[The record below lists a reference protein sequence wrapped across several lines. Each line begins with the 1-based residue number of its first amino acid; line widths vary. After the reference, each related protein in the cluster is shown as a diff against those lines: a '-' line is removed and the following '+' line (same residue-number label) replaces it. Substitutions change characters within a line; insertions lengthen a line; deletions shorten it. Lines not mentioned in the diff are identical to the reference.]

1 MARRPMKYNPAFLRE
16 DELIDSFVVRH
27 EDLDLVL
34 QVVRDNTTGSNQ
46 HVLITG
52 PRGIGKTMLA
62 LRVVAEVR
70 RDAELSELWR
80 PVVFAE
86 ESYEVTTPGEFWLEA
101 IFHIAEHTDDP
112 RWRQTYEELKEEP
125 DEIRLR
131 ERALA
136 QLMDF
141 ADAQD
146 KRLLLVVENL
156 NMLLAD
162 QLSSDDAWAIR
173 HTLANEPRIM
183 LLATATQHCSEFE
196 NSEKALFEMFKPHEL
211 KPLDEDDC
219 RKVWTQVVGREPPP
233 GAIRP
238 VQILTGGN
246 PRLLTIISH
255 FGAKLSLRE
264 LMRDLMQLVDDHT
277 EYFKS
282 HLDNLPSVER
292 KVYLALAD
300 IWDPATARQVAAAAR
315 LEVSKTSSLL
325 NRLQN
330 RGAVS
335 VISQRGRRKLYQVA
349 ERMYNIYYLMRRRG
363 TPSKRVKALVNFMV
377 SLYAGD
383 ELVKVARRIGEEACA
398 LAAGQCMD
406 HHNMLKG
413 ILSSSID
420 EASLSKIREALPA
433 SVLASIDESI
443 PECVMKNAPLRPTK
457 EQIALIQRG
466 LDEKT
471 EQGDAIRFL
480 KEATDIDPDS
490 GLVWAMLGMGYL
502 FNEKYDKAEDAFGRE
517 LALNPDCAIAWAGIG
532 RVLDKRDQRYDEAEA
547 DYRKAIELDP
557 ELPEGWWY
565 LGSLLDATLHRY
577 EEAEAAYAKAT
588 ELEPSVCKG
597 WVALSR
603 VRGRRL
609 GDWGGAGDASRK
621 AVELSPSDP
630 QAWASLGS
638 VLMRDRDHAEAAESA
653 FRKAIALDESHTE
666 AWLGLACV
674 LGTLLERYE
683 EAEVG
688 YRKIISMHPDFFWA
702 WGALGTLLYRHLDR
716 PEEAEAAIL
725 KAIQC
730 DPNETGSRY
739 RLVGLRLKQG
749 RVDEAVELADEL
761 TGKHPQD
768 SKLFNRVVWAFYDS
782 ARPSLPPEV
791 EGWARKLMN
800 TSVDNAPHQHT
811 AACALSACGKA
822 AEALVPARVYL
833 HDPDAVKMHPDY
845 ATELLVALAA
855 GGAGQAALE
864 VLENS
869 PSAELLEPLIVG
881 LKLFLGHEVMSAAEI
896 LEVGRDVAKR
906 IEERRRESDEGR

>member
-1 MARRPMKYNPAFLRE
+1 MARRPMKYNPAFLTD
-16 DELIDSFVVRH
+16 DEMIDSFVVRH

-46 HVLITG
+46 HVLVTG

-62 LRVVAEVR
+62 LRVVVEVR
-70 RDAELSELWR
+70 RDAELCERWR

-86 ESYEVTTPGEFWLEA
+86 ESYEVTTPGEFWLET

-112 RWRQTYEELKEEP
+112 RWRQTYEELKGET
-125 DEIRLR
+125 DDVRLR

-141 ADAQD
+141 ADAEG

-162 QLSSDDAWAIR
+162 QLSSDDAWTIR
-173 HTLANEPRIM
+173 HTLTNEPRIM

-196 NSEKALFEMFKPHEL
+196 NSGKALFEMFKPHEL
-211 KPLDEDDC
+211 HPLDEDDC
-219 RKVWTQVVGREPPP
+219 RKVWTQVVGSEPPP

-300 IWDPATARQVAAAAR
+300 IWDPAAARQVSAAAR
-315 LEVSKTSSLL
+315 LDINKTSSLL
-325 NRLQN
+325 NRLQR

-335 VISQRGRRKLYQVA
+335 VISQRGKKKLYQVA

-363 TPSKRVKALVNFMV
+363 TPSRRVEWFVRFMV
-377 SLYAGD
+377 SFYPGN
-383 ELVKVARRIGEEACA
+383 ELVKLTRRFGEEACE
-398 LAAGQCMD
+398 LADEQHED
-406 HHNMLKG
+406 HFNAIRG
-413 ILSSSID
+413 ILSTPEG
-420 EASLSKIREALPA
+420 EASRFQILQALPA
-433 SVLASIDESI
+433 SVLASINVRTFKRVLADDRLS
-443 PECVMKNAPLRPTK
+443 PTE
-457 EQIALIQRG
+457 EQMDLIERG
-466 LDEKT
+466 LDEET
-471 EQGDAIRFL
+471 DQGDAIRFL
-480 KEATDIDPDS
+480 KEATDIDQDR
-490 GLVWAMLGMGYL
+490 GLVWAMLGIGYL
-502 FNEKYDKAEDAFGRE
+502 RDEKYDEAEDAFRRE
-517 LALNPDCAIAWAGIG
+517 LSLDPNCAIAWAGMGVIHE
-532 RVLDKRDQRYDEAEA
+532 RRDQQYDEAEEA
-547 DYRKAIELDP
+547 YRKAIELDP
-557 ELPEGWWY
+557 ELPWGWWY
-565 LGSLLDATLHRY
+565 LGLLLDATLHRY
-577 EEAEAAYAKAT
+577 EEAEAAYVKTT
-588 ELEPSVCKG
+588 ELEPEVCEV

-603 VRGRRL
+603 VRGERL
-609 GDWGGAGDASRK
+609 GDWDGAEEACRK
-621 AVELSPSDP
+621 AVEFGPSDP
-630 QAWASLGS
+630 RAWVELGLI
-638 VLMRDRDHAEAAESA
+638 LMRDRDRAEAAESA
-653 FRKAIALDESHTE
+653 FRKAIALDESCTP
-666 AWLGLACV
+666 AWIGLAFV
-674 LGTLLERYE
+674 LDMGLERYE

-688 YRKIISMHPDFFWA
+688 YRKIISMHPDDSLG
-702 WGALGTLLYRHLDR
+702 WGALGKLLYQHLDR
-716 PEEAEAAIL
+716 PEEGEAAIL

-730 DPNETGSRY
+730 DPDATDPRRS
-739 RLVGLRLKQG
+739 LIDLCLRQA

-800 TSVDNAPHQHT
+800 ASVDNAPHQHT
-811 AACALSACGKA
+811 AACALSACGKVG
-822 AEALVPARVYL
+822 EALVPARVYL

-855 GGAGQAALE
+855 GGEGQAGLE
-864 VLENS
+864 LLENS

-896 LEVGRDVAKR
+896 LEVGKDVAKR
-906 IEERRRESDEGR
+906 IEERRRESVLN